1 LDIVYELGSRRRL
14 RSALVL
20 LLLALSCF
28 GVRAD
33 EQIHKVYRIAFVGA
47 TSPST
52 FPRSVT
58 AFWDR
63 LRELGY
69 IEGQNLVVES
79 RWAEGHP
86 ERLPALMSEVVQQKV
101 DVIVTYGTPSGIAA
115 KGATATIPI
124 FDTAMGDPVASGL
137 VSSLA
142 RPGGN
147 LTGFSGALPD
157 ICGKWLELLQET
169 IPRLSTVAVLAEP
182 GNPAHESQVHEL
194 RSIAVKRGLK
204 IVPVHVRESLALDQ
218 GMVRARRSA
227 EALIV
232 LSASLTMVNQG
243 RIITLAAKHKL
254 PAMYLLRDTVIA
266 GGLLAYG
273 PVIVVMFRRSAD
285 YVDRI
290 LKGARPADM
299 PIEQPT
305 QYILAVNLKTAKSLG
320 LVVPQSILVRANEV
334 VQ

>member
-1 LDIVYELGSRRRL
+1 
-14 RSALVL
+14 
-20 LLLALSCF
+20 
-28 GVRAD
+28 
-33 EQIHKVYRIAFVGA
+33 
-47 TSPST
+47 
-52 FPRSVT
+52 
-58 AFWDR
+58 
-63 LRELGY
+63 
-69 IEGQNLVVES
+69 
-79 RWAEGHP
+79 
-86 ERLPALMSEVVQQKV
+86 MSEVVQRKV
-101 DVIVTYGTPSGIAA
+101 DVIVTYGTPAAIAA

-169 IPRLSTVAVLAEP
+169 IPRLSTVAVLADP
-182 GNPAHESQVHEL
+182 GNPAHESQAHEL

-204 IVPVHVRESLALDQ
+204 IVPVHVRESEALDQ

-227 EALIV
+227 EAVIV
-232 LSASLTMVNQG
+232 LSASLAMVNQG

-254 PAMYLLRDTVIA
+254 PAMYLLRDTVVA
-266 GGLLAYG
+266 GGLMAYG
-273 PVIVVMFRRSAD
+273 PDIAVMFRRSAD
-285 YVDRI
+285 YVDKI